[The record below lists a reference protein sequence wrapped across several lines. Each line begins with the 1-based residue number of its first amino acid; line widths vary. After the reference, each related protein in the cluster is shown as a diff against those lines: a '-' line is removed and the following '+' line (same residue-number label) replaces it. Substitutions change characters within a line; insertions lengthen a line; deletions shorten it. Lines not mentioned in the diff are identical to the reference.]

1 MHEASWNKIDTC
13 LTVDEAWNAFAET
26 FNTTAD
32 KHAPLATKRVRV
44 DSLPWLTSEIREMM
58 RKRDVHHKRVQKQ
71 KSTVEWIKYK
81 ELRNNTTRLV
91 RNAKRDFYFNAIEEN
106 KKDFFK
112 LWKTLKTVT
121 ATNAKTSNIE
131 SLETDKGIIQE
142 PTEISKSFAQ
152 YFLSTIVTLR

>member
-32 KHAPLATKRVRV
+32 KHAPLVTKRMRV
-44 DSLPWLTSEIREMM
+44 DSLPWLISEIREMM
-58 RKRDVHHKRVQKQ
+58 RNRDVHHKRIQKQ
-71 KSTVEWIKYK
+71 KSTEEWI
-81 ELRNNTTRLV
+81 
-91 RNAKRDFYFNAIEEN
+91 RNAKHEFYFSAIEEN
-106 KKDFFK
+106 IKDSFK

-131 SLETDKGIIQE
+131 SL
-142 PTEISKSFAQ
+142 
-152 YFLSTIVTLR
+152 